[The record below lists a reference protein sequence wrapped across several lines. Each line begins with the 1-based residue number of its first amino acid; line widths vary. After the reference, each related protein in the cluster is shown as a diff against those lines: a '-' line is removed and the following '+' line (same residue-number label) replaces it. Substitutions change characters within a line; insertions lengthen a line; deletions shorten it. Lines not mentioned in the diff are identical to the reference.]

1 MEKAFSDI
9 QKKEDSPSYSV
20 FGQQNES
27 QYFAY
32 LYRHFGDK
40 IPVVKEMLGIFKFQ
54 IPLSIDELE
63 KCLKNEN
70 YKGFYFEI
78 HRIKSTISIIGL
90 PVLLELAM
98 IMERDSYEDSD
109 VSMISDYFKKFKKQV
124 VEDLIIVENELERL
138 NQLPN

>member
-1 MEKAFSDI
+1 
-9 QKKEDSPSYSV
+9 
-20 FGQQNES
+20 
-27 QYFAY
+27 
-32 LYRHFGDK
+32 
-40 IPVVKEMLGIFKFQ
+40 MLGIFKFQ